1 MDQAS
6 FASLATE
13 LFMAIQ
19 LISGYPAP
27 AEPPRIHVVPQP
39 QLAQMFCG
47 KPCKVRAIYLR
58 DDGVYLD
65 DSLDV
70 VNSTFDRSILLHEL
84 VHHVQAVSGGYG
96 GNAPDC
102 ERWNKAEIEAYSL
115 QNKYLTLMNTGTR
128 VSMMGAIGRCF

>member
-6 FASLATE
+6 IASLAGE
-13 LFMAIQ
+13 LITAIH
-19 LISGYPAP
+19 LLSGAP
-27 AEPPRIHVVPQP
+27 VPSTLPEIHFVPQR

-58 DDGVYLD
+58 DQGVYLD
-65 DSLDV
+65 EALDLEA
-70 VNSTFDRSILLHEL
+70 STFDRSILLHEL

-102 ERWNKAEIEAYSL
+102 ERWNKAETQAYTL
-115 QNKYLTLMNTGTR
+115 QNAYLTKMNSGTR
-128 VSMMGAIGRCF
+128 VSMMGAVGRCF

>member
-6 FASLATE
+6 LASLASE
-13 LFMAIQ
+13 LFTAIH
-19 LISGYPAP
+19 LMSGYPAP
-27 AEPPRIHVVPQP
+27 PTLPEIHFVAQP

-58 DDGVYLD
+58 GEGVYLD
-65 DSLDV
+65 ETLDLAG
-70 VNSTFDRSILLHEL
+70 NTLDRSILMHEL

-96 GNAPDC
+96 AHPLDC
-102 ERWNKAEIEAYSL
+102 ERWNKAEIEAYAL
-115 QNKYLTLMNTGTR
+115 QNRYLTEMNTGTR